1 MTNHKQSKT
10 YFETSP
16 TSLHDSCVT
25 LLTPLHYIITNHLKN
40 YKDVGMEIHYKSSQI
55 NIIILVAVCC
65 KQYAIKRNSKI
76 CNGMEIRF
84 KICRNTVD
92 RPPGGSLLE
101 AAHAMV
107 CGLQS
112 PILASQLQPPIFIT
126 IIIIII
132 ALIVITVTIIIII
145 INLTNG
151 GQSPNTVV
159 VTGCLIQN
167 QSIFGHFLSKEIL
180 VIFCLMKLPFMP
192 GGPFCKNQKCGRC
205 GWRAMRAELK

>member
-1 MTNHKQSKT
+1 MTNYKQSKS

-16 TSLHDSCVT
+16 TSLHDSSVT
-25 LLTPLHYIITNHLKN
+25 LLTPIHYIITSHLTN

-65 KQYAIKRNSKI
+65 KQHVIKRNSKI

-112 PILASQLQPPIFIT
+112 PILASQLQPPFLRL

-132 ALIVITVTIIIII
+132 VIII
-145 INLTNG
+145 
-151 GQSPNTVV
+151 QS
-159 VTGCLIQN
+159 LIMA
-167 QSIFGHFLSKEIL
+167 IL
-180 VIFCLMKLPFMP
+180 VL
-192 GGPFCKNQKCGRC
+192 RC
-205 GWRAMRAELK
+205 HCPHR